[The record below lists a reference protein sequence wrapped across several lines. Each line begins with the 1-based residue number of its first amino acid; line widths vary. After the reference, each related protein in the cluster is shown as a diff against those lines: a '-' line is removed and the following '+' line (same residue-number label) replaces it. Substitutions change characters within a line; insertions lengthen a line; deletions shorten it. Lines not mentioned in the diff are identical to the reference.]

1 MLEFWYSE
9 KCNRQI
15 KLALC
20 VLLCLVIYSCAK
32 VAELSMAFS
41 VMSLGLGAL
50 VHLLRQLKLKLQAN
64 GRYNS
69 GFDALFFTLPCVYWL
84 ILIFL
89 LPTQHVWALMLQ
101 AVGFSVLGL
110 FVVSI
115 YSHRARR
122 SH

>member
-15 KLALC
+15 KLVLC

-69 GFDALFFTLPCVYWL
+69 GFDALFSEQEVVYFDDVTKSETYQDAYFN
-84 ILIFL
+84 IFIANA
-89 LPTQHVWALMLQ
+89 TR
-101 AVGFSVLGL
+101 LGADAT
-110 FVVSI
+110 S
-115 YSHRARR
+115 RR
-122 SH
+122 L